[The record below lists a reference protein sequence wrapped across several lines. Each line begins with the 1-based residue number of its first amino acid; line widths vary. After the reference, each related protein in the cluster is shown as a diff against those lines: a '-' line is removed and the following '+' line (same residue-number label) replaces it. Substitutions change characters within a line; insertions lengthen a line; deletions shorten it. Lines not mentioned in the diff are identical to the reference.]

1 MNCSLADSKIRFFSL
16 LRCGLNQYPKYYCYS
31 RLKTKQFFLYVI
43 YHKRKKLVMHFIT
56 MDSVTEK
63 YTNIWDNVIIMVL
76 YLPGKAE
83 RFLMTPFLTHD

>member
-1 MNCSLADSKIRFFSL
+1 
-16 LRCGLNQYPKYYCYS
+16 
-31 RLKTKQFFLYVI
+31 
-43 YHKRKKLVMHFIT
+43 MHFIT

-83 RFLMTPFLTHD
+83 RFRMTPFLTHD

>member
-1 MNCSLADSKIRFFSL
+1 
-16 LRCGLNQYPKYYCYS
+16 
-31 RLKTKQFFLYVI
+31 
-43 YHKRKKLVMHFIT
+43 MHFIT

-63 YTNIWDNVIIMVL
+63 YTNIWDNVIIVVL

>member
-1 MNCSLADSKIRFFSL
+1 
-16 LRCGLNQYPKYYCYS
+16 
-31 RLKTKQFFLYVI
+31 
-43 YHKRKKLVMHFIT
+43 MHFIT

-83 RFLMTPFLTHD
+83 RFLMTPFLTHDYNLELSYVVRVKQVKFPW